1 MGSVALVVERVR
13 RFGRI
18 VNWIL
23 TREDECFGILVVLL
37 DLFLLDVL
45 DAQYSNQQDQNAE
58 QEQRAEDAAKNN
70 Q

>member
-23 TREDECFGILVVLL
+23 TREDECLGILVMLL
-37 DLFLLDVL
+37 DLLLLDVL
-45 DAQYSNQQDQNAE
+45 DAQHRDQQDQNAE
-58 QEQRAEDAAKNN
+58 QEQRAEDAAKND